1 MLRVSVGRVS
11 VTCGVC
17 GMAGGYMAKSS
28 FYILQNVQ

>member
-17 GMAGGYMAKSS
+17 GMAGGYTVKSL
-28 FYILQNVQ
+28 FCVLQNLQ